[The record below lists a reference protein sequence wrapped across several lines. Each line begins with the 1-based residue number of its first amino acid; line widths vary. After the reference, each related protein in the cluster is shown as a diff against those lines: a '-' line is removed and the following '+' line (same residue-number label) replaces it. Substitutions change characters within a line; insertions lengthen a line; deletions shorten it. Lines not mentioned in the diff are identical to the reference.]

1 MDKTGF
7 LKLNIEDITKDN
19 LIKWFAF
26 NTENKSSFL
35 PEDEITIDDKI
46 VSEMEN
52 NPLKEFRNY
61 KSLVGSVTTLGRLVV
76 NLLIY
81 TKTVEFEGKT
91 YKFSNYVEF
100 MNKTF
105 DKKMSKKYNS
115 QVSKLFLLSAVPKDV
130 AALFATHYI
139 DATYWLGFGS
149 STFTCPSLDYKTL
162 VPSDDLKKFKNNKFK
177 ENQEVFDKADTKKF
191 AEMENEILEYAKK
204 DLEKNKAE
212 GYLFYKSGHKGNF
225 A

>member
-1 MDKTGF
+1 MNKNDF
-7 LKLNIEDITKDN
+7 LKLNIEDITRTN

-26 NTENKSSFL
+26 NTENKSLFL
-35 PEDEITIDDKI
+35 PEEEIIIDEKI
-46 VSEMEN
+46 INEMEN

-61 KSLVGSVTTLGRLVV
+61 KSLIGSTTTLGRIVV

-81 TKTVEFEGKT
+81 TKTVEFEGKV

-115 QVSKLFLLSAVPKDV
+115 QASRLFLLSAIPRDV
-130 AALFATHYI
+130 AAMFVSHYI
-139 DATYWLGFGS
+139 DSTYWLGFGS

-177 ENQEVFDKADTKKF
+177 ENQEVFDTTDAKKF
-191 AEMENEILEYAKK
+191 AEMENEILDYAKK